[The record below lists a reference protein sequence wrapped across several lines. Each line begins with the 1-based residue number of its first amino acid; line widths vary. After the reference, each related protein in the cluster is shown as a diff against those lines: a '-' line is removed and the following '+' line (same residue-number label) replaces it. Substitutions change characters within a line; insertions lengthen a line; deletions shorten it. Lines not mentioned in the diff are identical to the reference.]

1 MKAKQCLMIVL
12 PEGMENMPVQVVRGT
27 GYKNLIAS
35 IEQVKDS
42 SHSTE
47 REEKYAFVWQQN
59 DYLNVPWIE
68 IMWIEA
74 AGSYSILHLTSGKT
88 MTLSFHLA
96 VIEKQ
101 LPETDFIRIHR
112 SYLVNLKH
120 VTALVGNSLKIGE
133 QFLVIGREY
142 REQLFDRFVFLGV
155 RRSKKR

>member
-1 MKAKQCLMIVL
+1 
-12 PEGMENMPVQVVRGT
+12 
-27 GYKNLIAS
+27 
-35 IEQVKDS
+35 
-42 SHSTE
+42 
-47 REEKYAFVWQQN
+47 
-59 DYLNVPWIE
+59 
-68 IMWIEA
+68 
-74 AGSYSILHLTSGKT
+74 